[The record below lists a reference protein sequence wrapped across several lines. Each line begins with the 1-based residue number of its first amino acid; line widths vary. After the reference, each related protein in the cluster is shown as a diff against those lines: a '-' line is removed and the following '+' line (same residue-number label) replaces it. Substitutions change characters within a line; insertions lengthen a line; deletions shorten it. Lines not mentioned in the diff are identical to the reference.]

1 MSSSKKDASSFI
13 QYTAAIT
20 ASLTAL
26 GYGLNLSWTSPVIP
40 YLTSKK
46 SHIPVTKEQCDLISS
61 IFSIGLILGYLV
73 NPIIIDRTSRKKTL
87 LIYTFPQI
95 LSWLLII
102 FIKKFPSILI
112 GRIISGF
119 GYGGAICGL
128 TVYLSEIG
136 TIKNRG
142 IFLVMIPI
150 FLNLGFLLVM
160 ILGAFSTFDTLNLV
174 MLMVPLIFCVTFVF
188 MPDSSYFQRKN
199 NIINNTNNKTGK
211 NKKNNDD
218 DNEKMMK
225 LMNTDEMENY
235 DRENEGN
242 FKVGFKWN
250 EMRIYKL
257 VNNRNNQKAL
267 LIEII
272 LAATIT
278 LSGSTPIL
286 FNTQQLLSYSHFSL
300 RAEECT
306 IILAGITIIACL
318 LSIPLVERIKRKVI
332 LLVSGILA
340 TIGML
345 MVGVFF
351 LMEYENYDVSKLR
364 WMPLLGLTVYLFMNA
379 FGFLNLFYIFQC
391 ELFMS
396 DVKSQAVTISKIT
409 ITFFMF
415 MALVR
420 FQYLIDNLGLHVIF
434 FLFATISAVGTYL
447 IFIITPE
454 TQGKSVEE
462 IQLLL
467 KTRKMF
473 F

>member
-1 MSSSKKDASSFI
+1 M
-13 QYTAAIT
+13 
-20 ASLTAL
+20 
-26 GYGLNLSWTSPVIP
+26 IP

-46 SHIPVTKEQCDLISS
+46 SHLPVTKEQCDLISS

-73 NPIIIDRTSRKKTL
+73 NPIITDQINRKKTL

-102 FIKKFPSILI
+102 FIKKFPAILI
-112 GRIISGF
+112 GRIICGF

-142 IFLVMIPI
+142 IFLVMIPVFI
-150 FLNLGFLLVM
+150 NIGFLLVM

-199 NIINNTNNKTGK
+199 SNNTNNKIHQ

-218 DNEKMMK
+218 HNEKMIK
-225 LMNTDEMENY
+225 LMNMEEIENNY
-235 DRENEGN
+235 RENVGN
-242 FKVGFKWN
+242 FEVKFKWN

-257 VNNRNNQKAL
+257 VKNRVNQKGL
-267 LIEII
+267 VIEII

-278 LSGSTPIL
+278 FSGSTPIL
-286 FNTQQLLSYSHFSL
+286 FYTQQLLSYSHFSL

-332 LLVSGILA
+332 LLTSGILA

-351 LMEYENYDVSKLR
+351 LMQYENYDVSNLS

-396 DVKSQAVTISKIT
+396 DVKSQAVTLSKIT

-415 MALVR
+415 IALVR

-434 FLFATISAVGTYL
+434 FLFGIISAVGTYL

-467 KTRKMF
+467 KKKKMF